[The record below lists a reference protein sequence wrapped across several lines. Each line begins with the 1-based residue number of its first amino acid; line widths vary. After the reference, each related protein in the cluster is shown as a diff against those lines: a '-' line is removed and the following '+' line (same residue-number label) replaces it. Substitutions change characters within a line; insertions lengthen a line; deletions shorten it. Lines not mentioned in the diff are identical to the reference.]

1 VARLI
6 VREIASNQLGPG
18 SVLAPEHVMAR
29 QYGVGHPAVREALR
43 LLEAQGLI
51 VVRPGVG
58 GGPVVGTPSG
68 TDFAQ
73 TMTMFLQANGTKVSQ
88 LNDAVAAM
96 EASCATL
103 AARRVV
109 DGTHDPDLLEA
120 VQEIS
125 HNDLLSDETDDAFIT
140 HGGAFH
146 RAVRELA
153 GNYIVDLVADSIGHL
168 FSERAGGSG
177 GRHFKPEHRKEVA
190 RTHVQIA
197 RAITQGNV
205 SRAHR
210 LTFEHMLAEADYV
223 ASLYPGVLDE
233 VIDWR

>member
-6 VREIASNQLGPG
+6 VREIASKQLPPG

-29 QYGVGHPAVREALR
+29 HYGVGHPAIREALR

-51 VVRPGVG
+51 VIRPGVG
-58 GGPVVGTPSG
+58 GGPVVGSPDG

-73 TMTMFLQANGTKVSQ
+73 TMTMFLQVAGTKVAE

-96 EASCATL
+96 EASCAAL
-103 AARRVV
+103 AAHRVA
-109 DGTHDPDLLEA
+109 DGTQAPELLEA
-120 VQEIS
+120 LQKIS
-125 HNDLLSDETDDAFIT
+125 HEDLLRYETDDAFIS
-140 HGGAFH
+140 HGGEFH
-146 RAVRELA
+146 EAVRALA
-153 GNYIVDLVADSIGHL
+153 GNHIINLVSDSIGHL
-168 FSERAGGSG
+168 FSERAGGAG

-190 RTHVQIA
+190 KTHAQIA
-197 RAITQGNV
+197 RAIVQGNV

-210 LTFEHMLAEADYV
+210 LALEHMLAEADYV
-223 ASLYPGVLDE
+223 AGLYPGVLDE